1 LTVVI
6 LNISQKLKGKNNKFV
21 LESCLLGLAS

>member
-1 LTVVI
+1 VI